1 MRGRL
6 WRVVSPAVVVLALVG
21 VGAVRAAAHPM
32 GNYAI
37 SHYAEIEARDN
48 GLAIAYVL
56 DLAEIPAFEELRQP
70 NRGEMEAHLARRA
83 REWVGGLD
91 LRAEGTPLPLLVT
104 AARFACPPGVGGLP
118 TLRMEADLWAGPL
131 TGGNTASPTGVVH
144 VLYRDTNFPARTGW
158 KEIVVRGEGIR
169 TSSVPTGDLGSNRL
183 HVYPSGFLQTPPS
196 TVEARFSVAPA
207 GGKVPRR
214 PAEPRFTYALEGCRP
229 GDSAAGRGAGL
240 WPQIRGFL
248 TLGVRHIA
256 TGYDH
261 LLFLVSLL
269 VVGRGLRP
277 LLKVVTAF
285 TVAHSITLSLAVLNV
300 VTLPSRVVESVI
312 ALSIAYVA
320 LENLWR
326 GDAGLRRRWL
336 VTFAFGLAHGLGFA
350 SLLKN
355 MAIARPSLLVSLVS
369 FNLGV
374 EIGQVAVVAV
384 AFLGLRVLQNS
395 PRDRL
400 FRRAISWG
408 AATLGLAWF
417 IQRALLS

>member
-1 MRGRL
+1 MTMGERLRRGI
-6 WRVVSPAVVVLALVG
+6 WSAAVVLALVG
-21 VGAVRAAAHPM
+21 VPAVRAAAHPM

-37 SHYAEIEARDN
+37 SHYAEIEARDD

-70 NRGEMEAHLARRA
+70 NGAEMEAHLARRLQ
-83 REWVGGLD
+83 EWVGGLD
-91 LRAEGTPLPLLVT
+91 LRAGNTRLPLRVA

-118 TLRMEADLWAGPL
+118 TLRMEADLRAGPL
-131 TGGNTASPTGVVH
+131 SGGVVD

-158 KEIVVRGEGIR
+158 KEIVVRGEGVR

-196 TVEARFSVAPA
+196 TVEARFSVALA
-207 GGKVPRR
+207 RGKDPRR
-214 PAEPRFTYALEGCRP
+214 PAEPSFTYALEGCRP
-229 GDSAAGRGAGL
+229 GESAAGRGAGL
-240 WPQIRGFL
+240 WPQIKGFL